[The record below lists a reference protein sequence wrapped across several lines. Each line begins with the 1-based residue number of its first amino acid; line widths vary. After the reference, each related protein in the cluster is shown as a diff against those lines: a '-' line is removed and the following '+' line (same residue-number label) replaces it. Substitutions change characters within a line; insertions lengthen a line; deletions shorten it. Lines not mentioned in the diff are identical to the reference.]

1 MQWMNLPASRMF
13 YDNMYLTGGTSF
25 STTRSL
31 DFLLDAPPSLAKAS
45 SLITIQW
52 LTLPIMAT
60 QSDFHDLVGAACSQ
74 LSRNYSP
81 CMYRKVLI
89 SSTTFG
95 SHTDGLTEWPGEK
108 ICKCAACVTQK
119 HAMFYAVCVC
129 VCVCVCV
136 RLISSACTHA
146 ILWISMLSQ
155 FEITLI

>member
-1 MQWMNLPASRMF
+1 MSVRPATVSSLAPPIFNECGGAPPACGSLGDRLFGSCQETVVHKVVDTTAYMQWMNLPASRMF

-95 SHTDGLTEWPGEK
+95 SHTDGLTE
-108 ICKCAACVTQK
+108 
-119 HAMFYAVCVC
+119 
-129 VCVCVCV
+129 
-136 RLISSACTHA
+136 
-146 ILWISMLSQ
+146 
-155 FEITLI
+155 